1 MNSLVGGEMIYSHN
15 EYAKSQSYLYID
27 LAYKGSFMIN
37 VISLALIE
45 PSKYS
50 HEEPILFFLYTNRN

>member
-1 MNSLVGGEMIYSHN
+1 MIYSHN

-37 VISLALIE
+37 VIFLALIE